1 MSYKPNLY
9 VNDLF
14 YFFFGETAINLGSSN
29 EGDQA
34 RATPQQLLSLYKYGP
49 WSTTKA
55 HLQLSE
61 LVLVQGL
68 KQLNTQLQLSSS

>member
-49 WSTTKA
+49 
-55 HLQLSE
+55 
-61 LVLVQGL
+61 
-68 KQLNTQLQLSSS
+68 